1 MANYNESTSEAFNV
15 REFIQTAVSYKYV
28 YIASFVVC
36 LAAAFFINKFS
47 PTVVEVSSIIGPVQD
62 KRSSLLESNGL
73 FRGGE
78 SFMESRNLQNDINS
92 LISFSLVSS
101 TLSKLNLEIGYF
113 TEGKNFFR
121 QVKQIYPTA
130 PYTVVIDKSH
140 IQPIN
145 ARFNIEMLDENT
157 FRLKAYQRDVQMY
170 NYVDNQVVKK
180 LRILEAD
187 TVCKF
192 NETISN
198 RYFKFSVSLNRDLY
212 VASSKEEVRH
222 FFEFYHLD
230 YLSQQYLKKLVAQP
244 VSLKSSLIKVSFQG
258 KNQRLTIDFLNKYM
272 QAYLDDNLVKKN
284 NFAVSTINFIES
296 QISEISDSLL
306 KSESKLKDYR
316 SANQVMDLSYQGRQA
331 LEQMTKIEGERT
343 GLQAQERYYNYILD
357 YFNKNQDIAG
367 LAPPSAANVV
377 DPILN
382 QMIMDLLALNTQK
395 SSISS
400 NNAEK
405 NLFIG
410 QIENKIK
417 IQKQAII
424 ENVTNNLNT
433 LNLNQ
438 NELNY
443 RADKLSREISKL
455 PRTEL
460 NMVSIQRKFN
470 LSDNLYTFL
479 LQKRSEAAITMASNY
494 PDYEV
499 LEPAREISSL
509 IVSPKILFNWMI
521 ALFLAIVI
529 PTTFVILKSFF
540 NENIT
545 RTWDLEHLLGRPA
558 ISVIYSNPYKT
569 ESVVNELPGSTVAES
584 FRNLRS
590 SLFLKFKSEPLK
602 VIMITSSQPQD
613 GKSFISFN
621 LSASIASV
629 GYKTIILDCDLRRP
643 TLHEK
648 FRIDN
653 NIGLSTYMIHQSTM
667 EEIIQNTEI
676 NNLSFIPSG
685 PILPGS
691 AELIESGALD
701 ELINYLKT
709 KYEYIII
716 DTTPAGLVADA
727 ALMMKYSSLNLLV
740 CRNNHTKKDVFRD
753 VLNMLSINRIKNFD
767 VVFNDM
773 SIKKSRYGRYNH
785 YYKKA

>member
-15 REFIQTAVSYKYV
+15 KEFIQTAISYKYV

-145 ARFNIEMLDENT
+145 ARFNIELLDENT

-198 RYFKFSVSLNRDLY
+198 RFFKFSVSLNRDLY

-258 KNQRLTIDFLNKYM
+258 KNQRLTIDFLNKYL

-331 LEQMTKIEGERT
+331 LEQMTKIEGERS

-443 RADKLSREISKL
+443 RADKLSREIAKL